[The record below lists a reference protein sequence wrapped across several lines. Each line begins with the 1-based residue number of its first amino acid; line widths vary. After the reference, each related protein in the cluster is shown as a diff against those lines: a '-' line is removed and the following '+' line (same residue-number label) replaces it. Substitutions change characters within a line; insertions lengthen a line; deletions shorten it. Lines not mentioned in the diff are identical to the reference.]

1 MLKDKNIVITGCNKG
16 IGRAALE
23 LCAKNGANIIAINRT
38 QDSNS
43 QNELENLARKY
54 SVNLTLFYADFSN
67 EAEVI
72 NAASEIL
79 KLKVALD
86 GLVNNVGIVGEA
98 RLFSMTKI
106 EEIKEVFQVNFFSP
120 LLLTQRLLKNMI
132 RHKSGSIVNIS
143 SVAALDGILG
153 PLEYVSSKAS
163 LIGATKKL
171 ASELAPFH
179 IRVNAL
185 APSVTDTSMPMLSMS
200 DYLKE
205 KTIQNI
211 ALKRMATPNEIA
223 EVIVFL
229 LSNKSSFI
237 NGEVI
242 RVDGGKA

>member
-16 IGRAALE
+16 IGKAALE
-23 LCAKNGANIIAINRT
+23 LCAKNGANIIAMNRT
-38 QDSNS
+38 QDSAS
-43 QNELENLARKY
+43 QKELENLVKKHN
-54 SVNLTLFYADFSN
+54 VNLAMFYADFSN
-67 EAEVI
+67 EAEVM
-72 NAASEIL
+72 NAANEIL

-86 GLVNNVGIVGEA
+86 GIVNNVGIVGDA

-132 RHKSGSIVNIS
+132 RHKSGSIVNLS
-143 SVAALDGILG
+143 SVAALDGLPG
-153 PLEYVSSKAS
+153 SLEYVSSKTS

-185 APSVTDTSMPMLSMS
+185 APSITDTNMPMLMS
-200 DYLKE
+200 DCLKE
-205 KTIQNI
+205 KTIQNV

-229 LSNKSSFI
+229 LSSKSSFI

>member
-16 IGRAALE
+16 IGKAALE
-23 LCAKNGANIIAINRT
+23 LCAKNGANIIAMNRT
-38 QDSNS
+38 QDSAS
-43 QNELENLARKY
+43 QKELENLVKKHN
-54 SVNLTLFYADFSN
+54 VNLAMFYADFSN
-67 EAEVI
+67 EAEVM
-72 NAASEIL
+72 NAANEIL

-86 GLVNNVGIVGEA
+86 GIVNNVGIVGEA

-132 RHKSGSIVNIS
+132 RHKSGSIVNLS
-143 SVAALDGILG
+143 SVAALDGIPG
-153 PLEYVSSKAS
+153 SLEYVSSKTS

-185 APSVTDTSMPMLSMS
+185 APSITDTNMPMLMS
-200 DYLKE
+200 DCLKE
-205 KTIQNI
+205 KTIQNV

-229 LSNKSSFI
+229 LSSKSSFI

>member
-16 IGRAALE
+16 IGKAALE
-23 LCAKNGANIIAINRT
+23 LCAKNGANIIAMNRT
-38 QDSNS
+38 QDSAS
-43 QNELENLARKY
+43 QKELENLVKKHN
-54 SVNLTLFYADFSN
+54 VNLAMFYADFSN
-67 EAEVI
+67 EAEVM
-72 NAASEIL
+72 NAANEIL

-86 GLVNNVGIVGEA
+86 GIVNNVGIVGDA

-132 RHKSGSIVNIS
+132 RHKSGSIVNLS
-143 SVAALDGILG
+143 SVAALDGIPG
-153 PLEYVSSKAS
+153 SLEYVSSKTS

-185 APSVTDTSMPMLSMS
+185 APSITDTNMPMLMS
-200 DYLKE
+200 DCLKE
-205 KTIQNI
+205 KTIQNV

-229 LSNKSSFI
+229 LSSKSSFI
-237 NGEVI
+237 NGDVI

>member
-16 IGRAALE
+16 IGKATLE
-23 LCAKNGANIIAINRT
+23 LCAKNGANIIAINRI

-43 QNELENLARKY
+43 QKELENLARKY
-54 SVNLTLFYADFSN
+54 NVNLALFYADFSN
-67 EAEVI
+67 EAEVM
-72 NAASEIL
+72 NAANEIL

-86 GLVNNVGIVGEA
+86 GIVNNVGIVGEA

-132 RHKSGSIVNIS
+132 RHKNGSIVNLS
-143 SVAALDGILG
+143 SVAALDGIPG
-153 PLEYVSSKAS
+153 SLEYVSSKAG

-185 APSVTDTSMPMLSMS
+185 APSITDTNMPMLMS
-200 DYLKE
+200 DCLKE
-205 KTIQNI
+205 TTIQNI

-229 LSNKSSFI
+229 LSSKSSFI

>member
-16 IGRAALE
+16 IGKAALE
-23 LCAKNGANIIAINRT
+23 LCAKNGANIIAMNRT
-38 QDSNS
+38 QDSAS
-43 QNELENLARKY
+43 QKELENLVKKHN
-54 SVNLTLFYADFSN
+54 VNLAMFYADFSN
-67 EAEVI
+67 EAEVM
-72 NAASEIL
+72 NAANEIL

-86 GLVNNVGIVGEA
+86 GIVNNVGIVGEA

-120 LLLTQRLLKNMI
+120 LLLIQRLLKNMI
-132 RHKSGSIVNIS
+132 RHKSGSIVNLS
-143 SVAALDGILG
+143 SVAALDGIPG
-153 PLEYVSSKAS
+153 SLEYVSSKTS

-185 APSVTDTSMPMLSMS
+185 APSITDTNMPMLMS
-200 DYLKE
+200 DCLKE
-205 KTIQNI
+205 KTIQNV

-229 LSNKSSFI
+229 LSSKSSFI

>member
-16 IGRAALE
+16 IGKAALE
-23 LCAKNGANIIAINRT
+23 LCAKNGANIIAMNRT
-38 QDSNS
+38 QDSAS
-43 QNELENLARKY
+43 QKELENLVKKHN
-54 SVNLTLFYADFSN
+54 VNLAMFYADFSN
-67 EAEVI
+67 EAEVM
-72 NAASEIL
+72 NAANEIL

-86 GLVNNVGIVGEA
+86 GIVNNVGIVGDA

-132 RHKSGSIVNIS
+132 RHKSGSIVNLS
-143 SVAALDGILG
+143 SVAALDGIPG
-153 PLEYVSSKAS
+153 SLEYVSSKTS

-185 APSVTDTSMPMLSMS
+185 APSITDTNMPMLMS
-200 DYLKE
+200 DCLKE
-205 KTIQNI
+205 KTIQNV

-229 LSNKSSFI
+229 LSSKSSFI

>member
-16 IGRAALE
+16 IGKAALE
-23 LCAKNGANIIAINRT
+23 LCAKNGANIIAMNRT
-38 QDSNS
+38 QDSAS
-43 QNELENLARKY
+43 QKELENLVKKHN
-54 SVNLTLFYADFSN
+54 VNLAMFYADFSN
-67 EAEVI
+67 EAEVM
-72 NAASEIL
+72 NAANEIL

-86 GLVNNVGIVGEA
+86 GIVNNVGIVGDA
-98 RLFSMTKI
+98 RLFSITKI

-132 RHKSGSIVNIS
+132 RHKSGSIVNLS
-143 SVAALDGILG
+143 SVAALDGIPG
-153 PLEYVSSKAS
+153 SLEYVSSKTS

-185 APSVTDTSMPMLSMS
+185 APSITDTNMPMLMS
-200 DYLKE
+200 DCLKE
-205 KTIQNI
+205 KTIQNV

-229 LSNKSSFI
+229 LSSKSSFI

>member
-16 IGRAALE
+16 IGKAALE
-23 LCAKNGANIIAINRT
+23 LCAKNGANIIAMNRT
-38 QDSNS
+38 QDSAS
-43 QNELENLARKY
+43 QKELENLVKKHN
-54 SVNLTLFYADFSN
+54 VNLAMFYADFSN
-67 EAEVI
+67 EAEVM
-72 NAASEIL
+72 NAANDIL

-86 GLVNNVGIVGEA
+86 GIVNNVGIVGDA

-132 RHKSGSIVNIS
+132 RHKSGSIVNLS
-143 SVAALDGILG
+143 SVAALDGIPG
-153 PLEYVSSKAS
+153 SLEYVSSKTS

-185 APSVTDTSMPMLSMS
+185 APSITDTNMPMLMS
-200 DYLKE
+200 DCLKE

-229 LSNKSSFI
+229 LSSKSSFI

>member
-16 IGRAALE
+16 IGKAALE
-23 LCAKNGANIIAINRT
+23 LCAKNGANIIAMNRT
-38 QDSNS
+38 QDSAS
-43 QNELENLARKY
+43 QKELENLVKKHN
-54 SVNLTLFYADFSN
+54 VNLAMFYADFSN

-72 NAASEIL
+72 NAANEIL
-79 KLKVALD
+79 KLKIALD
-86 GLVNNVGIVGEA
+86 GIVNNVGIVGEA

-132 RHKSGSIVNIS
+132 RHKSGSIVNLS
-143 SVAALDGILG
+143 SVAALDGIPG
-153 PLEYVSSKAS
+153 SLEYVSSKTS

-185 APSVTDTSMPMLSMS
+185 APSITDTNMPMLMS
-200 DYLKE
+200 DCLKE

-229 LSNKSSFI
+229 LSSKSSFI

>member
-16 IGRAALE
+16 IGKAALE
-23 LCAKNGANIIAINRT
+23 LCAKNGANIIAMNRT
-38 QDSNS
+38 QDSAS
-43 QNELENLARKY
+43 QKELENLTRKHN
-54 SVNLTLFYADFSN
+54 VNLAMFYADFSN
-67 EAEVI
+67 EAEVMK
-72 NAASEIL
+72 AANEIL

-86 GLVNNVGIVGEA
+86 GIVNNVGIVGEA

-132 RHKSGSIVNIS
+132 RHKNGSIVNLS
-143 SVAALDGILG
+143 SVAALDGIPG
-153 PLEYVSSKAS
+153 SLEYVSSKTS

-185 APSVTDTSMPMLSMS
+185 APSITDTNMPMLMS
-200 DYLKE
+200 DCLKE

-229 LSNKSSFI
+229 LSSKSSFI

>member
-16 IGRAALE
+16 IGKTALE
-23 LCAKNGANIIAINRT
+23 LCAKNGANIIAMNRT
-38 QDSNS
+38 QDSAS
-43 QNELENLARKY
+43 QKELENLVKKHN
-54 SVNLTLFYADFSN
+54 VNLAMFYADFSN
-67 EAEVI
+67 EAEVM
-72 NAASEIL
+72 NAANDIL

-86 GLVNNVGIVGEA
+86 GIVNNVGIVGEA

-132 RHKSGSIVNIS
+132 RHKSGSIVNLS
-143 SVAALDGILG
+143 SVAALDGIPG
-153 PLEYVSSKAS
+153 SLEYVSSKTS

-185 APSVTDTSMPMLSMS
+185 APSITDTNMTMLMS
-200 DYLKE
+200 DCLKE

-229 LSNKSSFI
+229 LSSKSSFI

>member
-16 IGRAALE
+16 IGKAALE
-23 LCAKNGANIIAINRT
+23 LCAKNGANIIAMNRT
-38 QDSNS
+38 QDSAS
-43 QNELENLARKY
+43 QKELENLTRKHN
-54 SVNLTLFYADFSN
+54 VNLAMFYADFSN
-67 EAEVI
+67 EAEVM
-72 NAASEIL
+72 NAANEIL

-86 GLVNNVGIVGEA
+86 GIVNNVGIVGEA

-132 RHKSGSIVNIS
+132 RHKNGSIVNLS
-143 SVAALDGILG
+143 SVAALDGIPG
-153 PLEYVSSKAS
+153 SLEYVSSKTS

-185 APSVTDTSMPMLSMS
+185 APSITDTNMPMLMS
-200 DYLKE
+200 DCLKE

-229 LSNKSSFI
+229 LSSKSSFI

>member
-16 IGRAALE
+16 IGKAALE
-23 LCAKNGANIIAINRT
+23 LCAKNGANIIAMNRT
-38 QDSNS
+38 QDSAS
-43 QNELENLARKY
+43 QKELENLVKKHN
-54 SVNLTLFYADFSN
+54 VNLAMFYADFSN
-67 EAEVI
+67 EAEVM
-72 NAASEIL
+72 NAANDIL

-86 GLVNNVGIVGEA
+86 GIVNNVGIVGDA

-132 RHKSGSIVNIS
+132 RHKSGSIVNLS
-143 SVAALDGILG
+143 SVAALDGIPG
-153 PLEYVSSKAS
+153 SLEYVSSKTS

-185 APSVTDTSMPMLSMS
+185 APSITDTNMPMLMS
-200 DYLKE
+200 DCLKE

-211 ALKRMATPNEIA
+211 ALERMATPNEIA

-229 LSNKSSFI
+229 LSSKSSFI

>member
-16 IGRAALE
+16 IGKAALE
-23 LCAKNGANIIAINRT
+23 LCAKNGANIIAMNRT
-38 QDSNS
+38 QDSAS
-43 QNELENLARKY
+43 QKELENLVKKHN
-54 SVNLTLFYADFSN
+54 VNLAMFYDDFSN
-67 EAEVI
+67 EAEFM
-72 NAASEIL
+72 NAANEIL

-86 GLVNNVGIVGEA
+86 GIVNNVGIVGDA

-132 RHKSGSIVNIS
+132 RHKSGSIVNLS
-143 SVAALDGILG
+143 SVAALDGIPG
-153 PLEYVSSKAS
+153 SLEYVSSKTS

-185 APSVTDTSMPMLSMS
+185 APSITDTNMPMLMS
-200 DYLKE
+200 DCLKE
-205 KTIQNI
+205 KTIQNV

-229 LSNKSSFI
+229 LSSKSSFI

>member
-16 IGRAALE
+16 IGKAALE
-23 LCAKNGANIIAINRT
+23 LCAKNGANIIAMNRT
-38 QDSNS
+38 QDSAS
-43 QNELENLARKY
+43 QKELENLVKKHN
-54 SVNLTLFYADFSN
+54 VNLAMFYADFSN
-67 EAEVI
+67 EAEVM
-72 NAASEIL
+72 NAANEIL
-79 KLKVALD
+79 KLKIALD
-86 GLVNNVGIVGEA
+86 GIVNNVGIVGEA

-132 RHKSGSIVNIS
+132 RHKNGSIVNLS
-143 SVAALDGILG
+143 SVAALDGIPG
-153 PLEYVSSKAS
+153 SLEYVSSKTS

-185 APSVTDTSMPMLSMS
+185 APSITDTNMPMLMS
-200 DYLKE
+200 DCLKE
-205 KTIQNI
+205 KIIQNI

-229 LSNKSSFI
+229 LSSKSSFI

>member
-16 IGRAALE
+16 IGKAALE
-23 LCAKNGANIIAINRT
+23 LCAKNGANIIAMNRT
-38 QDSNS
+38 QDSAS
-43 QNELENLARKY
+43 QKELENLTRKHN
-54 SVNLTLFYADFSN
+54 VNLAMFYADFSN
-67 EAEVI
+67 EAEVM
-72 NAASEIL
+72 NAANEIL

-86 GLVNNVGIVGEA
+86 GIVNNVGIVGEA

-132 RHKSGSIVNIS
+132 RHKNGSIVNLS
-143 SVAALDGILG
+143 SVAALDGIPG
-153 PLEYVSSKAS
+153 SLEYVSSKTS

-185 APSVTDTSMPMLSMS
+185 APSITDTNMPMLMS
-200 DYLKE
+200 DCLKE

-211 ALKRMATPNEIA
+211 ALKRMATLNEIA

-229 LSNKSSFI
+229 LSSKSSFI

>member
-16 IGRAALE
+16 IGRATLE
-23 LCAKNGANIIAINRT
+23 LCAKNGANIIAINRM

-43 QNELENLARKY
+43 QSELENLARKY
-54 SVNLTLFYADFSN
+54 SANLAMFYADFAN

-72 NAASEIL
+72 NAANEIL

-132 RHKSGSIVNIS
+132 RHKSGSIVNLS
-143 SVAALDGILG
+143 SVAALDGIPG
-153 PLEYVSSKAS
+153 SLEYVSSKAS

-185 APSVTDTSMPMLSMS
+185 APSITDTNMPMLMS
-200 DYLKE
+200 DSLKE

-211 ALKRMATPNEIA
+211 ALKRMAAPNEIA

-229 LSNKSSFI
+229 LSSKSSFV

>member
-16 IGRAALE
+16 IGKAALE
-23 LCAKNGANIIAINRT
+23 LCAKNGANIIAMNRT
-38 QDSNS
+38 QDSAS
-43 QNELENLARKY
+43 QKELENLVKKHN
-54 SVNLTLFYADFSN
+54 VNLAMFYADFSN
-67 EAEVI
+67 EAEVM
-72 NAASEIL
+72 NAANDIL

-86 GLVNNVGIVGEA
+86 GIVNNVGIVGEA

-132 RHKSGSIVNIS
+132 RHKSGSIVNLS
-143 SVAALDGILG
+143 SVAALDGIPG
-153 PLEYVSSKAS
+153 SLEYVSSKTS

-185 APSVTDTSMPMLSMS
+185 APSITDTNMPMLMS
-200 DYLKE
+200 DCLKE

-229 LSNKSSFI
+229 LSSKSSFI